1 MKKPEIGFI
10 TFGHTYFDPLA
21 DKTGLIDFASK
32 AWADLPFTLVPAPD
46 VPNDVVGTVRMT
58 EFFEDKKVDG
68 IIINAGAYGFEN
80 LTSVLALNTALP
92 ILVWCPYQAPQALIP
107 VSTFLSVMAN
117 LKNLNRQ
124 VFHLLGNPD
133 SEEVQKGLIAF
144 ARASLASRMLKRATL
159 GMIGAPCPGMLDTT
173 YSEYHVRRFVPGLL
187 SLDTMELIE
196 AMESATEAE
205 IQETMERTRNTFG
218 SITAEESHLATAA
231 RSYVAMKRMAEAHNL
246 DAMTVR
252 CWPEL
257 SKKGFSG
264 ALGVSLMCDEGIICM
279 MERDVPATATALALY
294 YLTGL
299 PSHIGEMD
307 HVDPVADEAFFV
319 NDNSM
324 IPSLAASKA
333 ENGVG
338 EGDLFVLLT
347 SGQTDGVMLKG
358 TLKPGAITLAKLR
371 GTSGDENRLSMAVA
385 TGEVLPF
392 TSEEGNLANAR
403 VRFDVPVTDFLNSWV
418 EKGFEHHM
426 VIHHEPVA
434 DALSML
440 CEMNGINV
448 EMI

>member
-1 MKKPEIGFI
+1 MEKPKIGFI
-10 TFGHTYFDPLA
+10 TFGHNYFDPLA
-21 DKTGLIDFASK
+21 DKTGFIESVTTI
-32 AWADLPFTLVPAPD
+32 WGDLPFSLVTAPEI
-46 VPNDVVGTVRMT
+46 PNNVTETVRMA
-58 EFFEDKKVDG
+58 EFFADKKVDG

-92 ILVWCPYQAPQALIP
+92 ILAWCPYQAPKALIP
-107 VSTFLSVMAN
+107 VSTFLSVMTN

-124 VFHLLGNPD
+124 VFHLLGNSD

-144 ARASLASRMLKRATL
+144 ARASLASRMLKRASL
-159 GMIGAPCPGMLDTT
+159 GMVGAPCPGMLDTT

-187 SLDTMELIE
+187 SLDTMELMD
-196 AMESATEAE
+196 AMDAATDAE
-205 IQETMERTRNTFG
+205 IQETVEKTRNAFG
-218 SITAEESHLATAA
+218 NITAVESHLAAAA

-264 ALGVSLMCDEGIICM
+264 ALGVSLMCDEGTICM

-299 PSHIGEMD
+299 PSHIGEMN
-307 HVDPVADEAFFV
+307 HVDHIANEAFFV

-333 ENGVG
+333 ENEVA
-338 EGDLFVLLT
+338 EGDLFILLT
-347 SGQTDGVMLKG
+347 SGQTDGAMLKG
-358 TLKPGAITLAKLR
+358 TLKPGVTTIAKLR
-371 GTSGDENRLSMAVA
+371 GTPGHENRLSMAIA

-392 TSEEGNLANAR
+392 IAEEGNLANAR
-403 VRFDVPVTDFLNSWV
+403 VKFDVPVTDLLNAWV

-434 DALSML
+434 DALAML
-440 CEMNGINV
+440 CEMNGVKV
-448 EMI
+448 EMM

>member
-1 MKKPEIGFI
+1 MGKPKIGFI

-21 DKTGLIDFASK
+21 DKSGLIESVK
-32 AWADLPFTLVPAPD
+32 TLWGELPFTLVAAPD
-46 VPNDVVGTVRMT
+46 IPNNVAGTVRIV

-68 IIINAGAYGFEN
+68 LIINAGAYGFEN

-144 ARASLASRMLKRATL
+144 ARASLASKMLKRATL
-159 GMIGAPCPGMLDTT
+159 GMVGAPCPGMLDTT
-173 YSEYHVRRFVPGLL
+173 FSEYHVRRFVPGLL
-187 SLDTMELIE
+187 SLDTVELIE
-196 AMESATEAE
+196 VMEAATERE
-205 IQETMERTRNTFG
+205 IKEAVDKIHSVFA
-218 SITAEESHLATAA
+218 SVSAEEPHLLTAA
-231 RSYVAMKRMAEAHNL
+231 RSYVAMKNMAEARNL

-264 ALGVSLMCDEGIICM
+264 ALGVSLMFDEGIICM
-279 MERDVPATATALALY
+279 MERDVPATATALAMY
-294 YLTGL
+294 YLSGC
-299 PSHIGEMD
+299 PSHIGEID
-307 HVDPVADEAFFV
+307 YVDPVADEAFFV

-333 ENGVG
+333 ENAVAA
-338 EGDLFVLLT
+338 GDLFILLT

-358 TLKPGAITLAKLR
+358 ILKSGAITLAKLR
-371 GTSGDENRLSMAVA
+371 GTPGEGNRLSMAIA

-392 TSEEGNLANAR
+392 TPTEGTLANAR
-403 VRFDVPVTDFLNSWV
+403 VKFDAPVTDFLNSWV
-418 EKGFEHHM
+418 AKGFEHHM
-426 VIHHEPVA
+426 VIHHEPVS

-440 CEMNGINV
+440 CEMSGISV
-448 EMI
+448 ELI